1 MVNLQASRPEPGPI
15 ACTHKAASAY
25 SLRAVSIAGLLVT
38 TTAVAGPTGG
48 NVVAGSAAIDASGTT
63 TTINQ
68 QTELLA
74 IDWDQF
80 SIGAGESVNFTQPG
94 STSIALNRDLS
105 GIRSDL
111 MGSLTATGRV
121 FLLNPAGILVGAGAT
136 IDTAGLLLSDLNI
149 DDPQAALTQLTP
161 GGTLTLSEQDLA
173 AGGIEV
179 LGSVHTT
186 GPDGLTLAGQYL
198 RINGSTLS
206 ENGPSNFQVGGAV
219 VVRTDATGQYGVVVD
234 APIRA
239 DISGDGILYN
249 VSSTPG
255 EASIR
260 TSNGNINININYTD
274 NLAVEPINP
283 TEAGSAYAAIGGN
296 INRRIVT
303 TTYVPAESDL
313 IDSTVTD
320 SLIEAGDEQDI
331 KLVGDTDRRRDNN
344 IDNLIADCP
353 EDTRDNNDCK
363 RQQAIKH
370 YLGRL
375 LIGGALPS
383 SD

>member
-1 MVNLQASRPEPGPI
+1 MSQRYSCRVLGT
-15 ACTHKAASAY
+15 AC
-25 SLRAVSIAGLLVT
+25 LLVT
-38 TTAVAGPTGG
+38 APTLAAPSGG
-48 NVVAGSAAIDASGTT
+48 NVVSGSATITT
-63 TTINQ
+63 TGNATTVNQ

-80 SIGAGESVNFTQPG
+80 NVGTGESVNFSQPG
-94 STSIALNRDLS
+94 SSAIALNRDLS
-105 GIRSDL
+105 GARSNL
-111 MGSLTATGRV
+111 MGTLTANGRV
-121 FLLNPAGILVGAGAT
+121 FILNSAGILVGADAT
-136 IDTAGLLLSDLNI
+136 IDTAGLILSDLSVS
-149 DDPQAALTQLTP
+149 DPQAALTQLAP

-179 LGSVHTT
+179 LGSIRTT

-206 ENGPSNFQVGGAV
+206 ENGPTNFQVGGAV

-234 APIRA
+234 APVQA
-239 DISGDGILYN
+239 DISDDGILYN

-260 TSNGNINININYTD
+260 TSNGNININVAYTD
-274 NLAVEPINP
+274 NLVVDPINP

-296 INRRIVT
+296 INRRIET
-303 TTYVPAESDL
+303 STYIPAEADL

-320 SLIEAGDEQDI
+320 SLIEAGDEQDN
-331 KLVGDTDRRRDNN
+331 KLVGDTDRRRENN
-344 IDNLIADCP
+344 IDRLIADCP
-353 EDTRDNNDCK
+353 KDSRDNKDCK